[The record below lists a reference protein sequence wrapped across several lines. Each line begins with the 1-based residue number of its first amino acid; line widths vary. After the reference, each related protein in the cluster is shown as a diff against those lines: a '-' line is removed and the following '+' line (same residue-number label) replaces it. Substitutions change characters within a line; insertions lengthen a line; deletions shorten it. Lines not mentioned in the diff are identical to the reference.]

1 VLSTILVPSFTQ
13 EGSSSLIVAKPDR
26 VEVWDAESSG
36 LVFKSQLE
44 VWGSVVAIDQV
55 EVKVS

>member
-1 VLSTILVPSFTQ
+1 MPSFTQ